1 MARHTPPLNA
11 RDTTL
16 SDLGSLELVHGHMP
30 KWLLGADPH
39 TITALDASMA
49 HSRFYHGLVG
59 KKFGEL
65 QSVEA
70 YCGALLAV
78 AVMGE
83 FGSSLNIH
91 NDYLAVVHVH
101 LITDDTLLSTVRHY
115 LVRDEP
121 KTLLWA
127 ALQNFSA
134 GETHEDGF
142 NPQSQIRLGG
152 QADHVSPFR
161 PHHFAALCRPAGSGL
176 RGLLRRGRLHLRVAV
191 ALLRFQLLGVP
202 APRRVDGGY
211 VWLPAG
217 VPGVAFAR

>member
-16 SDLGSLELVHGHMP
+16 SDLEPLELVHGHMP
-30 KWLLGADPH
+30 KWLLGADPQI
-39 TITALDASMA
+39 ITALDASMA

-83 FGSSLNIH
+83 FGPSLNIH

-101 LITDDTLLSTVRHY
+101 DLRLAAESWRRVGTARTCGSPRSDAGAASPST
-115 LVRDEP
+115 
-121 KTLLWA
+121 
-127 ALQNFSA
+127 
-134 GETHEDGF
+134 
-142 NPQSQIRLGG
+142 
-152 QADHVSPFR
+152 
-161 PHHFAALCRPAGSGL
+161 PAGGGAPASANGCTGCHPSGWICPL
-176 RGLLRRGRLHLRVAV
+176 TIGGARV
-191 ALLRFQLLGVP
+191 P
-202 APRRVDGGY
+202 S
-211 VWLPAG
+211 
-217 VPGVAFAR
+217 